1 MMSEDRLHS
10 VMRKKYEDYLRNRRV
25 VIGADGT
32 AKHIKAFR
40 EGNYWDSSSSPPPP
54 VAFEQ
59 EEEQEED
66 RAARRKLGQT
76 VLLPGRRL
84 LSTSTERA
92 RPVFREGQRVR
103 WGAPGRKHS
112 FRVHCNTGTF
122 LKLKSVDD
130 PTRVLHNVPC
140 DNPQLEKEEEGSA
153 EEEEGVGDTLE
164 EKEKEDGSYSCRIS

>member
-1 MMSEDRLHS
+1 
-10 VMRKKYEDYLRNRRV
+10 MRKKYEDYVRNRRV

-40 EGNYWDSSSSPPPP
+40 EGNYWESSSSPPP

-59 EEEQEED
+59 EEEEEED

-76 VLLPGRRL
+76 VLLPGGRP

-103 WGAPGRKHS
+103 WGAPGRKLC
-112 FRVHCNTGTF
+112 FRVHRNTGTF

-130 PTRVLHNVPC
+130 PTQILHNVPC
-140 DNPQLEKEEEGSA
+140 DNPQLEEEEDTGATGGTAVEEKTVEEKA
-153 EEEEGVGDTLE
+153 EEGGT
-164 EKEKEDGSYSCRIS
+164 YSCRIS